1 VITLDDNLPNFR
13 IPHAEKI
20 DWMVETNGWAMETVA
35 AGEFTT
41 PDGSPFPAFTYS
53 INFPSLLGIPEVVTC
68 GLTPVACRGIFDMV
82 IDVCKQGA
90 QIEPGVALLG
100 LFDGEQRAK
109 FVPVDLDRYGEL
121 FATATAWHRGTAFGV
136 WQLLWPDRNGFL
148 PDEVGFEE
156 RLLFAQPVLA

>member
-1 VITLDDNLPNFR
+1 LDDNLPNFR